1 MPAIVLAT
9 MHKVG
14 KFILFSIWLSF
25 VIILFKP
32 SPLICVILALTPI
45 SVLIFRILNSISTR
59 RRFIKGL
66 KEQGYDTLIIQHP
79 IRSIFKQFDGESFR
93 IEKEGITYSVKLIS
107 GRKRKYPIAFYPD
120 GHLEYI
126 IRFGIRG
133 LYYEYSKHY
142 TFDYYSEHPK
152 IIVVNPV
159 PHKLHTFHEAKLV
172 DLDNGDKVGEY
183 KIYTATAFLRALE
196 LGYISRG
203 TNV

>member
-1 MPAIVLAT
+1 MPAKLLAAI
-9 MHKVG
+9 HKTC
-14 KFILFSIWLSF
+14 KAILFSIWIGFIVTL
-25 VIILFKP
+25 IKP
-32 SPLICVILALTPI
+32 SPLTAVVVAVTPI
-45 SVLIFRILNSISTR
+45 VIYFYRILNSISKR
-59 RRFIKGL
+59 RKLINEL
-66 KEQGYDTLIIQHP
+66 KKKYVTSEVKRP
-79 IRSIFKQFDGESFR
+79 ISSIFSYKDGENFTVTQD
-93 IEKEGITYSVKLIS
+93 GITYSVKLIS
-107 GRKRKYPIAFYPD
+107 GRKRKIPIAFYPD

-142 TFDYYSEHPK
+142 NFSYHSEHQK

-159 PHKLHTFHEAKLV
+159 PRKLHTFHEAKLV

-196 LGYISRG
+196 LGYISRV

>member
-1 MPAIVLAT
+1 MPAGLLAAI
-9 MHKVG
+9 HKTG
-14 KFILFSIWLSF
+14 KAILFFIWIGFIVTL
-25 VIILFKP
+25 IKP
-32 SPLICVILALTPI
+32 SPLTALVIAVTPI
-45 SVLIFRILNSISTR
+45 AVYIYRILYSISKR
-59 RRFIKGL
+59 RKLINEL
-66 KEQGYDTLIIQHP
+66 KNKYEVTDVKRP
-79 IRSIFKQFDGESFR
+79 ISSIFSYKDGENFTVSHN
-93 IEKEGITYSVKLIS
+93 GVTYSVKLIS
-107 GRKRKYPIAFYPD
+107 GRKRKIPIAFYPD

-142 TFDYYSEHPK
+142 IFDYPSEHQK

-159 PHKLHTFHEAKLV
+159 PRKLHTFHEAKLV